1 MVKPY
6 SARKSAVRNV
16 LLPATLP
23 KWHRIVIFGLFCHF
37 SVKQIFT
44 FPTHFEGRSGSFS
57 TPFLVFSE
65 LIELFAILQC
75 FPHDL
80 FDLIIWAFPGL
91 LVYIGHSSSPMIE
104 TDSGAVFHIRFPRS
118 RFLDLGPFLRPIR
131 KMDELWMWNTAMNM
145 TFSLWKTSVTK
156 PCEIYI
162 RLYISAR
169 TRSWVLFRTHFAILQ
184 VLFSLFQLDVILF
197 LNLGRLPRF

>member
-6 SARKSAVRNV
+6 SVRKVPVRNA

-57 TPFLVFSE
+57 KPFLAFSE

-80 FDLIIWAFPGL
+80 FDLIISAFPGL
-91 LVYIGHSSSPMIE
+91 LVYIGHSSSLMIE
-104 TDSGAVFHIRFPRS
+104 TDSGSVFHIHFPRS
-118 RFLDLGPFLRPIR
+118 FSWFWAVFASDPENGRIVNVEYDHKYESFFVENLFYQTLWDIHSAIHFNAHAILGLISYLF
-131 KMDELWMWNTAMNM
+131 
-145 TFSLWKTSVTK
+145 
-156 PCEIYI
+156 C
-162 RLYISAR
+162 ISAC
-169 TRSWVLFRTHFAILQ
+169 AIFFVSTGHNSIPEFGQ
-184 VLFSLFQLDVILF
+184 T
-197 LNLGRLPRF
+197 PRF